1 MNVNVEVLIRVSV
14 ITVGLVRIIMA
25 KPGGQERETPTKGRR
40 KRSVKGRIV
49 PALHTEA
56 LPFFADGF

>member
-25 KPGGQERETPTKGRR
+25 KPGGQERELRLRGEG
-40 KRSVKGRIV
+40 SD
-49 PALHTEA
+49 L
-56 LPFFADGF
+56 

>member
-25 KPGGQERETPTKGRR
+25 KPGGQGRELRLRGE
-40 KRSVKGRIV
+40 GND
-49 PALHTEA
+49 L
-56 LPFFADGF
+56 